1 MDINDSNIPH
11 HTKLTQMI
19 FDAFERE
26 MGVLT
31 AEMQVGIVP
40 KFTSMH

>member
-1 MDINDSNIPH
+1 
-11 HTKLTQMI
+11 MI
-19 FDAFERE
+19 FDVFERE

-31 AEMQVGIVP
+31 AEMRVGIVP

>member
-1 MDINDSNIPH
+1 MDINDSDIPH
-11 HTKLTQMI
+11 RTKLTQMI
-19 FDAFERE
+19 FDAFEQE

-31 AEMQVGIVP
+31 AEMRVGIVP